1 VRGKG
6 LLSDSPGDLYI
17 DLRIVA
23 PPADTP
29 KAKELYEALA
39 KETAFDA
46 RKAPVP

>member
-1 VRGKG
+1 
-6 LLSDSPGDLYI
+6 LYI

-23 PPADTP
+23 PPAATP

-46 RKAPVP
+46 RREPQPRDQGSTQ